1 VAGVLVA
8 FAVIG
13 AAIGAGYLSAVLRL
27 VTVEQGPI
35 LNRVAFYV
43 FAPALLFSVLS
54 RTPAD
59 KLVSPVLGVVLAASL
74 ITAAVFVVISRIW
87 FKRDLGSTTMGLTS
101 SVYLNSNN
109 IGLPVSVFVIGDVR
123 YFAPL
128 LVVQIVVFLPI
139 IFLVMHI
146 ATNKGASL
154 VQTVRATLLNPLI
167 LGSLAGLAVSLTG
180 LELPEL
186 VLKPLETLGA
196 ATVPVLLFSY
206 GVSLFG
212 QALFHKDGD
221 RSLSITAIAL
231 KAVFMPALAFVLA
244 RFALGLSNHE
254 VFAAV
259 ILACLPTAQ
268 NIFTYASVYKTEV
281 YAVRDVVFI
290 TTIVSLPVMFLIA
303 ALLSA

>member
-1 VAGVLVA
+1 
-8 FAVIG
+8 
-13 AAIGAGYLSAVLRL
+13 
-27 VTVEQGPI
+27 
-35 LNRVAFYV
+35 
-43 FAPALLFSVLS
+43 
-54 RTPAD
+54 
-59 KLVSPVLGVVLAASL
+59 
-74 ITAAVFVVISRIW
+74 
-87 FKRDLGSTTMGLTS
+87 
-101 SVYLNSNN
+101 
-109 IGLPVSVFVIGDVR
+109 
-123 YFAPL
+123 
-128 LVVQIVVFLPI
+128 
-139 IFLVMHI
+139 
-146 ATNKGASL
+146 
-154 VQTVRATLLNPLI
+154 
-167 LGSLAGLAVSLTG
+167 
-180 LELPEL
+180 
-186 VLKPLETLGA
+186 LGA

-212 QALFHKDGD
+212 QALFHTDGD